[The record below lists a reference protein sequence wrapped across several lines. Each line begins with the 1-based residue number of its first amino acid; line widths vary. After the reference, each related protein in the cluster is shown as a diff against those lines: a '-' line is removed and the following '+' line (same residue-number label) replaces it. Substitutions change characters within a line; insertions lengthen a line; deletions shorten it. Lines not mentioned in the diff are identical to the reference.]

1 MRVTEQI
8 DALEVMGVNSVG
20 YLIGPKI
27 IASLFIFPIVIMYS
41 MFFDF
46 LEVVWYA
53 LPKLYLLNSMLKELD
68 HFLKK
73 ISDTYVMH

>member
-1 MRVTEQI
+1 MTEQI

-41 MFFDF
+41 MFFGF
-46 LEVVWYA
+46 LGGGLVCFS
-53 LPKLYLLNSMLKELD
+53 LKLYQWNS
-68 HFLKK
+68 
-73 ISDTYVMH
+73 I